1 MRHFLSLIFAFVN
14 ISGIFYYAQDMFL
27 YYPDQP
33 PNSRIYVEQPD
44 KFQLPFENVFVKTQ
58 DGISLNMY
66 LVKQSNPLG
75 FPTVI
80 MLHGNAGNIG
90 HR

>member
-1 MRHFLSLIFAFVN
+1 
-14 ISGIFYYAQDMFL
+14 MFL

-33 PNSRIYVEQPD
+33 PNSRIFVDQPD
-44 KFQLPFENVFVKTQ
+44 KFKLPFENVFVKTK
-58 DGISLNMY
+58 DGVSINMY
-66 LVKQSNPLG
+66 LVKNQNTFA
-75 FPTVI
+75 FPTVM